1 MTDAHTSSADER
13 GNGHHGDIEA
23 GKDGNTDRGPNE
35 MTDTAPV
42 ATLDGVTRTYGGI
55 VVLDDVSLSVRP
67 GVTAVVGP
75 NGSGK
80 STLLGTLAGVTVP
93 VEGTVDRR
101 TETDGEGSELGDSGV
116 EPSLVRRVGYLPQ
129 RVPFRESFTA
139 RETLAFYARLVG
151 DDPDAALESV
161 GLKDASDRRVGA
173 LSGGMRRLLGIA
185 QATIGDP
192 PLVVL
197 DEPASG
203 LDPGMRERAF
213 HLAAENAGGGT
224 AVVVSSHDLDLVD
237 RHADRVVVLDRGTV
251 AAAGSIGSLYAEYD
265 VESAEG
271 LYRAAIHGTGDRSAS
286 DDLDERDVHVT
297 GVSE

>member
-1 MTDAHTSSADER
+1 MTDAHTTPDEAGHGR
-13 GNGHHGDIEA
+13 QSEAGNGRHAEG
-23 GKDGNTDRGPNE
+23 DRGRDGTTEP
-35 MTDTAPV
+35 TPV

-55 VVLDDVSLSVRP
+55 VVLDDVSLSIRP

-80 STLLGTLAGVTVP
+80 STLLGTLAEVTLP
-93 VEGTVDRR
+93 VDGAVDRP
-101 TETDGEGSELGDSGV
+101 TETDDRGAELGDSAV

-213 HLAAENAGGGT
+213 RLAAENAAGGT

-237 RHADRVVVLDRGTV
+237 RYADRAVVLDRGTV
-251 AAAGSIGSLYAEYD
+251 VAAGPIGSLYAEYD
-265 VESAEG
+265 VDSVEG
-271 LYRAAIHGTGDRSAS
+271 LYRAAIHGTDSESAGDAP
-286 DDLDERDVHVT
+286 DERAVHVT